1 MRTED
6 DMYSGSVLTGFGQRL
21 LLVLVLAIIV
31 ACLVP
36 AATGH
41 HTAVPHA
48 ATAIEYGL

>member
-1 MRTED
+1 
-6 DMYSGSVLTGFGQRL
+6 MYTASALMGSGRRL
-21 LLVLVLAIIV
+21 LLVLVLATIV
-31 ACLVP
+31 AGLALA

>member
-1 MRTED
+1 
-6 DMYSGSVLTGFGQRL
+6 MYTGSVLTGSGRRL

-31 ACLVP
+31 AGLALV
-36 AATGH
+36 AAAGH